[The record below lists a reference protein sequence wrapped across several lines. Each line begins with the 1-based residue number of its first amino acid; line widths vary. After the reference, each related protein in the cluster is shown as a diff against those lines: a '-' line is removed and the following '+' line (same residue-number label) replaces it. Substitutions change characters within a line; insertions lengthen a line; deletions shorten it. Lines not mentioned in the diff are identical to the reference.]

1 MAQRLLL
8 STCVW
13 GSYVDLFLNYTLPS
27 LISKGNILSKHKK
40 VEISLIF
47 LISQSDQK
55 KKRKKIKT

>member
-47 LISQSDQK
+47 LISKVIK
-55 KKRKKIKT
+55 KKLKKIKT